1 MIINSKFSPSWWLR
15 NPHLQTLYASKL
27 SKRPKISYDNERIE
41 LPDGDFLDVC
51 WSRKQNRQ
59 FVLMLHGL
67 TGSIS
72 SAYAQGAFSE
82 LENQGMQPVFMHWR
96 GCSGEPNRLARSYH
110 SGETRDIGF
119 MVNLLKN
126 RYPGTLIS
134 AVGFSLGAN
143 ALLKYLGEQAAQSP
157 LASAVAVCPPLV
169 LKIGADKLN
178 SGITRGYQRYL
189 IGQMHKQIT
198 AKRAAYPDLKLPHLD
213 NTVDNFWK
221 IDNQFTAPVHGF
233 KDVHDYYEKN
243 SSRQFLR
250 SVCTPTQIIYALDD
264 PFFTP
269 EVLPTE
275 DELSNSVTLE
285 LANHGGHVG
294 FIEGS
299 VPFRPHF
306 WLDSRIPELILKL
319 NKAPA

>member
-27 SKRPKISYDNERIE
+27 SKRPKISHDNERIE

-51 WSRKQNRQ
+51 WSRKQNGQ
-59 FVLMLHGL
+59 IVLVLHGL

-72 SAYAQGAFSE
+72 SAYAQGVFLQA
-82 LENQGMQPVFMHWR
+82 ENQGLRPVFMHWR

-110 SGETRDIGF
+110 SGETGDIGF

-126 RYPGTLIS
+126 RYPNTAIS

-143 ALLKYLGEQAAQSP
+143 ALLKYLGEQAEQSQ
-157 LASAVAVCPPLV
+157 LASAIAVCPPLV
-169 LKIGADKLN
+169 LKVGADKLN

-189 IGQMHKQIT
+189 IGQMHQQIA
-198 AKRAAYPDLKLPHLD
+198 AKRVAYPDLELPKLD
-213 NTVDNFWK
+213 KTVDSFWK

-243 SSRQFLR
+243 SARQFLS
-250 SVCTPTQIIYALDD
+250 SVHTPTQIIYALDD

-275 DELSNSVTLE
+275 DELSSSVTLE
-285 LANHGGHVG
+285 LASHGGHVG
-294 FIEGS
+294 FIEGR
-299 VPFRPHF
+299 VPFKPRF
-306 WLDSRIPELILKL
+306 WLDYRIPDLLLELTSV
-319 NKAPA
+319 PD